1 VTPRLVATFAVLALG
16 GCSVIAVRGP
26 RTSPTTQVVCESTYA
41 PPVIDAAL
49 AIAGAALLVWGLT
62 GREDPEGHTATARD
76 FAAVPG
82 GVAMAT
88 FGISS
93 AYGFSKV
100 ASCKQ
105 AAREAPLR
113 GRK

>member
-1 VTPRLVATFAVLALG
+1 VVVVVVVVVVS
-16 GCSVIAVRGP
+16 GCSAFAVRGP
-26 RTSPTTQVVCESTYA
+26 RTAPTTREVVCESTYV

-49 AIAGAALLVWGLT
+49 AIAGAALVVWGLT
-62 GREDPEGHTATARD
+62 GHEDPEGHSVTARD

-100 ASCKQ
+100 ASCKH
-105 AAREAPLR
+105 AAREAPR
-113 GRK
+113 GVADAR